1 MGSTEGPGTFPVF
14 GRGGAGRAVSGSSM
28 RVGGGYAGSIAGSS
42 AQGGSGEKREKDR
55 DREKSSGGATARRP
69 EDMIRVVKD
78 RLFSWSYM
86 MQWYAGY
93 VLP

>member
-1 MGSTEGPGTFPVF
+1 MASSSRTAVGSAEGTGTFPVF
-14 GRGGAGRAVSGSSM
+14 GRGGAGRVASGASI
-28 RVGGGYAGSIAGSS
+28 RAGSIAGSS

-55 DREKSSGGATARRP
+55 DREKSGGATARRP

-86 MQWYAGY
+86 MQWYSG
-93 VLP
+93 